1 MQVLVWISRAA
12 RVAAMVGRFL
22 RRRWRLT
29 ALVVFVALLV
39 GPLLLS
45 GDVAVFGLNGLGL
58 GFGFGGMLVR
68 RFLLWCAGR
77 MLRR

>member
-1 MQVLVWISRAA
+1 MQVLGWISRAT

-22 RRRWRLT
+22 RRRGRLT

-39 GPLLLS
+39 GPLLLN

-58 GFGFGGMLVR
+58 GFGGMLLR
-68 RFLLWCAGR
+68 RFLLWCAVR

>member
-1 MQVLVWISRAA
+1 MQVMSRISWAAWVAA
-12 RVAAMVGRFL
+12 RIGGIVWQRK
-22 RRRWRLT
+22 RLVML
-29 ALVVFVALLV
+29 LVIAALLV

-58 GFGFGGMLVR
+58 GFGVMLLR
-68 RFLLWCAGR
+68 RFLLWCAVR

>member
-1 MQVLVWISRAA
+1 MQVMPWISRAA
-12 RVAAMVGRFL
+12 RVAARIGRFL
-22 RRRWRLT
+22 LRRWRLT
-29 ALVVFVALLV
+29 ALVVFIALLV

-58 GFGFGGMLVR
+58 GFGGMLLR
-68 RFLLWCAGR
+68 RFLLWCAVR